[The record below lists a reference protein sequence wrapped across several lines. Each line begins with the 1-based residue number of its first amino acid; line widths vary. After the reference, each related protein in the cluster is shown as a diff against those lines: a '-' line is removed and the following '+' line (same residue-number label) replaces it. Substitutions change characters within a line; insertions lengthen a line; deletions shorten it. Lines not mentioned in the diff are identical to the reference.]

1 MTALRLAHPE
11 DLPKLLPLVAAFHDH
26 MGISTDEAH
35 RTAALTPLLEGSPL
49 GACYLIGPRM
59 APIGYVVISFGW
71 SVEFGGLDGT
81 VDEIFLRPSVRG
93 RGIGHEVLSEL
104 PKALAGAGLKAL
116 HLEVRADD
124 EPAQRFYKR
133 LHFTPRDGYVLMTR
147 ES

>member
-1 MTALRLAHPE
+1 VTALRLARPE
-11 DLPKLLPLVAAFHDH
+11 DLEKLLPLVAAFHDH
-26 MGISTDEAH
+26 MGITISQDH
-35 RTAALTPLLEGSPL
+35 RIAALMPLLEGSPL
-49 GACYLIGPRM
+49 GVAYLIGPRM

-71 SVEFGGLDGT
+71 SIEFGGLDGT
-81 VDEIFLRPSVRG
+81 VDEIFLRESVRG

-104 PKALAGAGLKAL
+104 PKALASAGLKAL

-124 EPAQRFYKR
+124 EAAQRFYKR